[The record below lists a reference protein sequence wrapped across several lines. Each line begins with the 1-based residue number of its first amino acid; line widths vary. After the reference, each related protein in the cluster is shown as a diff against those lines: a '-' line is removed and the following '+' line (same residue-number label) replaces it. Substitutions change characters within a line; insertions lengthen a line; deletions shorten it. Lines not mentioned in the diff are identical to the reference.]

1 MKPNRRDLLKYS
13 AASAALL
20 GVAACSDDK
29 DDKTPDATPT
39 DPGKSGAPA
48 DAGAPRTTVERT
60 LVLGPAGAG
69 GYRKVVA
76 GPGEPHLL
84 RAELVPG
91 GAKADRAKSKPLVAF
106 TQLTDIHVQ
115 DSQSPARVDFLD
127 RHSDPDEPFQK
138 LLPFQSAYRPQEV
151 LTAQIA
157 ESMVRSINAIGK
169 GPALGRPL
177 DFTICTGDNTDNV
190 QFNELRW
197 YIDVLDGGKKVT
209 PDSGDRNKYEGT
221 MDTVAYNERYWHPD
235 GTPAGQKDDLARAKY
250 GYPTVPGLLDA
261 CRRPFD
267 ATGLKTPWYSA
278 YGNHDGLV
286 QGNLPVQELFQRIA
300 VGDEKVLDI
309 PPGQT
314 IVKLALALQAGTPE
328 SIATLLAGPKRKITA
343 DPDRRLVNRKETIRQ
358 HFETTGLP
366 RGHGFTQANLDKAT
380 AYYTFDQGPV
390 RCLVLDTVNTY
401 GGDAGCL
408 DPAQFAWLNEQL
420 VKGSSTYI
428 DEAGKLAQG
437 PAQGQDK
444 LFALFSH
451 HTLATMTNKTVTG
464 KEPAR
469 ILGPQVEALLL
480 RFPNVVL
487 WVNGHTHD
495 NRVTAHPRPNGS
507 PAPGGFWEVN
517 TASHID
523 WPSQARI
530 LEIADNTTGTLSI
543 FGTII
548 DNAGPESHG
557 GRLDDPAALAALAR
571 ELAGN
576 DWQERERPDPAVDGR
591 RGRLEDRNVELLVP
605 APGWLKS

>member
-1 MKPNRRDLLKYS
+1 MKPNRRDVLKYS

-20 GVAACSDDK
+20 GVAACSDDDK
-29 DDKTPDATPT
+29 DKPDGKSSDTP
-39 DPGKSGAPA
+39 KSGAPKP
-48 DAGAPRTTVERT
+48 AGAAGTTLERT
-60 LVLGPAGAG
+60 LVLGPPGPG

-84 RAELVPG
+84 RSELVPG
-91 GAKADRAKSKPLVAF
+91 GGSGDKAKRRSLVAF
-106 TQLTDIHVQ
+106 TQLTDIHIQ
-115 DSQSPARVDFLD
+115 DAQSTARVDFLD
-127 RHSDPDEPFQK
+127 RHSDKDQPFAK

-157 ESMVRSINAIGK
+157 EAMVQSLNRIGK
-169 GPALGRPL
+169 GPALGAPL
-177 DFTICTGDNTDNV
+177 AFTICTGDNTDNI

-197 YIDVLDGGKKVT
+197 YIDVLDGGRKVT
-209 PDSGDRNKYEGT
+209 PDSGDRNRYEGP
-221 MDTVAYNERYWHPD
+221 MDAVAYHERYWHPD
-235 GTPAGQKDDLARAKY
+235 GTPPGQKDDVPRAQY

-286 QGNLPVQELFQRIA
+286 QGNLPVSELLGKVA

-309 PPGQT
+309 SPGQT
-314 IVKLALALQAGTPE
+314 VVALALGLQSGKPDAL
-328 SIATLLAGPKRKITA
+328 AALLAGPKRKVTA
-343 DPDRRLVNRKETIRQ
+343 DPDRRLVDRAETIRE
-358 HFETTGLP
+358 HFNTTGLP
-366 RGHGFTQANLDKAT
+366 KGHGFTQQNLDTKT

-390 RCLVLDTVNTY
+390 RCLVLDTVNSY
-401 GGDAGCL
+401 GSDSGCL
-408 DPAQFAWLNEQL
+408 DPTQFAWLEDQL
-420 VKGSSTYI
+420 VKGSSSHL
-428 DEAGKLAQG
+428 DERGG
-437 PAQGQDK
+437 VVRGTGQDR
-444 LFALFSH
+444 LFVLFSH
-451 HTLATMTNKTVTG
+451 HTIETMTNKTVPAG
-464 KEPAR
+464 EPAR
-469 ILGPQVEALLL
+469 ILGPQVLALLL

-495 NRVTAHPRPNGS
+495 NKVKPYPRPAGS
-507 PAPGGFWEVN
+507 AVPGGFWEIN

-530 LEIADNTTGTLSI
+530 VEIADNANGTLSI

-548 DNAGPESHG
+548 DSAGPESHG
-557 GRLDDPAALAALAR
+557 NKLDSPLALAALAR

-576 DWQERERPDPAVDGR
+576 DWQERDRPDPKVDGR

-605 APGWLKS
+605 APFSPSGA